1 MEKRKIISLLILSIA
16 LSVIGIATNTV
27 HIIILALLGIIGVLS
42 VLCIISYLVMI
53 FITILATNFIYK
65 NLLNNL
71 QYIKQIYKA
80 KYKAHFTYDGEDL
93 KKNLYLYDKLL
104 ASHYSDN
111 EYYINFLIEHKKY
124 LSKNK
129 YEYVLKLANNEIRE
143 EGVL

>member
-93 KKNLYLYDKLL
+93 KKSYTCMT
-104 ASHYSDN
+104 
-111 EYYINFLIEHKKY
+111 NF
-124 LSKNK
+124 
-129 YEYVLKLANNEIRE
+129 
-143 EGVL
+143 